1 VNTDKPQSASAD
13 LFNSATYWLRM
24 LSERRIGAVELLNLH
39 LSQIDKYHDS
49 LNLVVARDV
58 DGALEAAR
66 AADNSEP
73 SKGSVL
79 RGLPMTIK
87 DTFEVTGMPA
97 TAGLPFL
104 AEHRPQNDADAV
116 ARLKAAGAVVFGK
129 TNVPAAAMDW
139 QSFNDI
145 YGVSNNP
152 WNIQRTPGGSS
163 GGAAGALAAG
173 FTPLELGSD
182 LAGSIRIPAHFC
194 GVYGHKPSYGLVPG
208 HGHIPPMPGQ
218 LATFELGVCGPMAR
232 SADDLELA
240 LDVLAAPGELHRPAW
255 SVAIPPSRHER
266 LEDFRVA
273 AWVDDTYTVDSRYRA
288 AIESYVDDLRSIG
301 VTVDVAARPA
311 VDPAR
316 SHATYLTVLFSIAGA
331 GLPDPA
337 RQSIFDAAAT
347 LTGGDDSYVAR
358 LASTLRMSHGEYFAI
373 NHQREVLRQAWRAF
387 FTCYDLVLA
396 PVSPTVA
403 FEHDHSGLDR
413 ADPVSAA
420 QERTLTVNGQHRPY
434 LDTYQWPSLA
444 LVADLPATAVPT
456 GRFVDGMPA
465 GVQLIGPY
473 LEDRTLLR
481 FAQLVERELG
491 SAPIPP
497 GCL

>member
-1 VNTDKPQSASAD
+1 MNADTPQSASAE

-24 LSERRIGAVELLNLH
+24 LTERRIGAVELLNLH
-39 LSQIDKYHDS
+39 LSQVDKYNDTF
-49 LNLVVARDV
+49 NLVVARDV
-58 DGALEAAR
+58 EGALKAAH

-79 RGLPMTIK
+79 HGLPMTIK

-104 AEHRPQNDADAV
+104 AEHRPQHDADAV

-129 TNVPAAAMDW
+129 TNVPPAAMDW
-139 QSFNDI
+139 QSFNEI
-145 YGVSNNP
+145 YGVSYNP
-152 WNIQRTPGGSS
+152 WNTQRTPGGSS

-208 HGHIPPMPGQ
+208 HGHIPPMPGE
-218 LATFELGVCGPMAR
+218 LASFELAVCGPMAR

-240 LDVLAAPGELHRPAW
+240 LDVLAAPGELQRPAW
-255 SVAIPPSRHER
+255 GVEIPPSRHER
-266 LEDFRVA
+266 LEDFRIAV
-273 AWVDDTYTVDSRYRA
+273 WGDDTYAVDSRYRA

-311 VDPAR
+311 MDPAT
-316 SHATYLTVLFSIAGA
+316 SYETYLTVLFSIAGA
-331 GLPDPA
+331 GLPELA
-337 RQSIFDAAAT
+337 RQSIFDTAAALPADT
-347 LTGGDDSYVAR
+347 DNYVAR
-358 LASTLRMSHGEYFAI
+358 LARTLQMSHVDYFAI
-373 NHQREVLRQAWRAF
+373 SHQREVLRRAWRDF
-387 FTCYDLVLA
+387 FTRYDLMLA
-396 PVSPTVA
+396 PASPTVA
-403 FEHDHSGLDR
+403 YEHNHSGLDR
-413 ADPVSAA
+413 ADPVSAG
-420 QERTLTVNGQHRPY
+420 QERTLTVSGERRPY
-434 LDTYQWPSLA
+434 LDTFQWPSLA

-456 GRFVDGMPA
+456 GKFVDGLPA

-491 SAPIPP
+491 RAPIPP